1 MECDTFN
8 TELYKGIPF
17 LDVTTVYSKENG
29 SVYINVIN
37 RHQNKAISA
46 EVINISGSFKGK
58 GEVSVVSA
66 ESLDEPFS
74 IEKQAQYVPVIKQIE
89 TGKNRLT
96 CSFPPHSFT
105 QLKVTVVK

>member
-1 MECDTFN
+1 MS
-8 TELYKGIPF
+8 L
-17 LDVTTVYSKENG
+17 TVIKIKPS
-29 SVYINVIN
+29 
-37 RHQNKAISA
+37 SA

-58 GEVSVVSA
+58 GEVSVVTA

-96 CSFPPHSFT
+96 CTFSSSFVYPVESSY
-105 QLKVTVVK
+105 